1 TTIHASKG
9 LQFPFVI
16 VAGLSSGGSTQ
27 RPLVLWPDSGGCEV
41 RPRSGA
47 ATAGYD
53 DADNREKVFE
63 DCERR
68 RLLYVACTRAQHH
81 LAVSL
86 HRVEGKTC
94 PAALLA
100 EACRG
105 AVHEVW
111 AAPESPAPP
120 PARVPVAREPLPS
133 WDEWSARREAA
144 LRNGRRREAESATD
158 IAHGRATVELPV
170 FVQAGLAKQPR
181 DLELRP
187 WVKGR
192 YGTAVGR
199 AVHGV
204 LQTVDLATG
213 DGVDDLAA
221 GQALAEGVPGMAG
234 EIADAVRAALLS
246 PVVVRAA
253 ARPHWRE
260 TYVGTVV
267 DGTLIE
273 GYVDLLFRD
282 DDGLVLVDYKTD
294 IVTGADAVA
303 AYETQLSVYARAVSD
318 AAGEPVTRSVLLFLR
333 PDTAVEYVCEG
344 SSGVSEG

>member
-1 TTIHASKG
+1 
-9 LQFPFVI
+9 
-16 VAGLSSGGSTQ
+16 
-27 RPLVLWPDSGGCEV
+27 
-41 RPRSGA
+41 
-47 ATAGYD
+47 
-53 DADNREKVFE
+53 E
-63 DCERR
+63 DV

-86 HRVEGKTC
+86 HRAEGKAC
-94 PAALLA
+94 PAALLT

-105 AVHEVW
+105 APHEVW
-111 AAPESPAPP
+111 APPESPAPA
-120 PARVPVAREPLPS
+120 PARMPVVREPLPS

-158 IAHGRATVELPV
+158 IAHGRATVELPA
-170 FVQAGLAKQPR
+170 FVQHGLAKQPR

-213 DGVDDLAA
+213 EGVADLAA
-221 GQALAEGVPGMAG
+221 GQALAEGVPAMAS
-234 EIADAVRAALLS
+234 EIADAVRAALRS
-246 PVVVRAA
+246 PVVMRAA

-267 DGTLIE
+267 GGALVE

-294 IVTGADAVA
+294 IATGAEAIA
-303 AYETQLSVYARAVSD
+303 AYETQLAVYARAVSD
-318 AAGEPVTRSVLLFLR
+318 AAGEPVTR
-333 PDTAVEYVCEG
+333 
-344 SSGVSEG
+344 